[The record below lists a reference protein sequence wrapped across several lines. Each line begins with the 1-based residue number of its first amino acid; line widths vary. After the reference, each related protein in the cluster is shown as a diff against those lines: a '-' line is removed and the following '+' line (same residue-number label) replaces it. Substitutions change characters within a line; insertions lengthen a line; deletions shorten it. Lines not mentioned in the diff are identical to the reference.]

1 MAATPAL
8 LNWCEEDR
16 HGKYCDYRDFND
28 WFDSAEGVEARE
40 AAKVAGLANPS
51 KAFFVGDRKE
61 YGVAFEEW
69 RKRQR
74 NQWLSREALTELCTD
89 AHWADRNAT
98 RFDQLCDQIALANVV
113 PFIGAGLSQ
122 PGGFPTWKDHLRQQ
136 GRTAGLPLADVEA
149 MLAAGDYE
157 GIVHAI
163 EDRRGQPVF
172 RQELRDAFARNGTI
186 PPADYLIAE
195 LFFDTLITTNY
206 DRLLEQAF
214 DVGGGRPVQVL
225 TPATILTPPDAES
238 VTILKLHGDIAA
250 PGGCILSRNDY
261 SAAYGNG
268 AIDPS
273 LPIPQALDYYFRNSS
288 LLFLGCSLNQD
299 RTVQVFEAIM
309 NRALAES
316 ADLPQHFAIEQL
328 QGDEAALIAR
338 NAALL
343 RIGVTPIWF
352 PAGAFEF
359 IEEILRLARN
369 EMLSRR

>member
-1 MAATPAL
+1 MATAPAL
-8 LNWCEEDR
+8 LSWCEEDR
-16 HGKYCDYRDFND
+16 HRKYSDYRDFND
-28 WFDSAEGVEARE
+28 WFDGAEGVEARV
-40 AAKVAGLANPS
+40 AAKVAGLASPS
-51 KAFFVGDRKE
+51 KAFFVGDRE
-61 YGVAFEEW
+61 GYGIAFEVW
-69 RKRQR
+69 RQGQR
-74 NQWLSREALTELCTD
+74 NQWLSREVLIELRSD
-89 AHWADRNAT
+89 AHWADRNDW
-98 RFDQLCDQIALANVV
+98 RFDQLCEQIALANVV

-136 GRTAGLPLADVEA
+136 GRTAGLPPADVEA
-149 MLAAGDYE
+149 MLAAGEYE

-163 EDRRGQPVF
+163 EDRLGQPVF
-172 RQELRDAFARNGTI
+172 MQELRDAFARNGTI

-195 LFFDTLITTNY
+195 LFSDTLITTNY

-225 TPATILTPPDAES
+225 TPATILTSPHAES
-238 VTILKLHGDIAA
+238 VTILKLHGDIVA
-250 PGGCILSRNDY
+250 PGGCILSRNQY
-261 SAAYGNG
+261 AAAYGDG

-328 QGDEAALIAR
+328 PGDEAALIAR

-352 PAGAFEF
+352 PACAFDF

-369 EMLSRR
+369 EMLFRR

>member
-1 MAATPAL
+1 MANASTL
-8 LNWCEEDR
+8 SSWCEEDR
-16 HGKYCDYRDFND
+16 HRKYADYRDFND
-28 WFDSAEGVEARE
+28 WLDGAEGVEARE
-40 AAKVAGLANPS
+40 AAKVSGLASPS
-51 KAFFVGDRKE
+51 KAYFVGDRE
-61 YGVAFEEW
+61 GYSIAFEAW
-69 RKRQR
+69 RQEQR
-74 NQWLSREALTELCTD
+74 NQWLSREALTELCAD
-89 AHWADRNAT
+89 AHWADRNTT

-136 GRTAGLPLADVEA
+136 GRTAGLQPDAVDA
-149 MLAAGDYE
+149 MLAAGEYE

-163 EDRRGQPVF
+163 EAQLGQPVF
-172 RQELRDAFARNGTI
+172 RQELRDAFSRNGTI

-195 LFFDTLITTNY
+195 LFSDTLITTNY

-225 TPATILTPPDAES
+225 TPATILTPPEAES

-250 PGGCILSRNDY
+250 PAGCILSRNQY
-261 SAAYGNG
+261 AAAYGDG
-268 AIDPS
+268 AIDSS

-309 NRALAES
+309 DRALAES

-328 QGDEAALIAR
+328 PSDEAAVIAR

-369 EMLSRR
+369 EMNFRR

>member
-1 MAATPAL
+1 MAAAPAL
-8 LNWCEEDR
+8 LTWCEEDR
-16 HGKYCDYRDFND
+16 HRKYDDYRDFND
-28 WFDSAEGVEARE
+28 WFDGAEGVEARE
-40 AAKVAGLANPS
+40 AAKVAGLASPS
-51 KAFFVGDRKE
+51 KAFFVGDRE
-61 YGVAFEEW
+61 GYSIAFEAW
-69 RKRQR
+69 RQR
-74 NQWLSREALTELCTD
+74 QRSQWLSREALTELCAD
-89 AHWADRNAT
+89 PHWADRNAT

-136 GRTAGLPLADVEA
+136 GRTAGLPPEDVEA
-149 MLAAGDYE
+149 MLVAGEYE

-163 EDRRGQPVF
+163 EDRLGQPVF

-195 LFFDTLITTNY
+195 LFSDTLITTNY

-225 TPATILTPPDAES
+225 TPATILTRPDPES
-238 VTILKLHGDIAA
+238 VTILKLHGDIVT
-250 PGGCILSRNDY
+250 PGGCILSRNQY
-261 SAAYGNG
+261 AIAYGEG
-268 AIDPS
+268 TIDPS

-328 QGDEAALIAR
+328 PGDEEALIAR

-343 RIGVTPIWF
+343 RVGVTPIWF
-352 PAGAFEF
+352 PKNTFEF

-369 EMLSRR
+369 EMLFRR

>member
-1 MAATPAL
+1 MVIAPAL
-8 LNWCEEDR
+8 LSWCEEDR
-16 HGKYCDYRDFND
+16 HRKYGDYRDFND
-28 WFDSAEGVEARE
+28 WFDGAEGGEARDV
-40 AAKVAGLANPS
+40 AKVSELASPS
-51 KAFFVGDRKE
+51 KAFFVGDRE
-61 YGVAFEEW
+61 GYGIALEAW
-69 RKRQR
+69 RQRQR
-74 NQWLSREALTELCTD
+74 NQWLSRDALVELGND

-122 PGGFPTWKDHLRQQ
+122 PGGFPTWKEHLRQQ
-136 GRTAGLPLADVEA
+136 GRTAGLSPDYVEA
-149 MLAAGDYE
+149 MLAEGDYE

-163 EDRRGQPVF
+163 EGRLGQPVF

-186 PPADYLIAE
+186 PAADYLIAQ
-195 LFFDTLITTNY
+195 LFSDTLITTNY

-214 DVGGGRPVQVL
+214 DVGGGRQVQVL
-225 TPATILTPPDAES
+225 TPATILTRPDAES

-250 PGGCILSRNDY
+250 PGGCILSRNQY
-261 SAAYGNG
+261 AVAYGDG
-268 AIDPS
+268 AINPS

-316 ADLPQHFAIEQL
+316 VDLPQHFVIEQL
-328 QGDEAALIAR
+328 PGDEAALITR

-352 PAGAFEF
+352 PATAFEF
-359 IEEILRLARN
+359 VEEILKLARN
-369 EMLSRR
+369 ETLSRR

>member
-1 MAATPAL
+1 MARAPAL
-8 LNWCEEDR
+8 STWCEEDR
-16 HGKYCDYRDFND
+16 HRKYGDYRDFNE
-28 WFDSAEGVEARE
+28 WFEGAEGVDARE

-51 KAFFVGDRKE
+51 KAFYVGDRE
-61 YGVAFEEW
+61 GYTIAFESW
-69 RKRQR
+69 RQGQR
-74 NQWLSREALTELCTD
+74 NHWLSREALIELCAD
-89 AHWADRNAT
+89 AHWADRNTT
-98 RFDQLCDQIALANVV
+98 RFDQLCDQVALANVV

-136 GRTAGLPLADVEA
+136 GRTAGLPPDAVEA
-149 MLAAGDYE
+149 MLAAGEYE

-163 EDRRGQPVF
+163 EAQRGQPVF
-172 RQELRDAFARNGTI
+172 RQELRDAFSRNGTI

-195 LFFDTLITTNY
+195 LFSDTLITTNY

-214 DVGGGRPVQVL
+214 DVGGGKPVQVL
-225 TPATILTPPDAES
+225 TPATILTSPEAES
-238 VTILKLHGDIAA
+238 VTIIKLHGDIAA
-250 PGGCILSRNDY
+250 PGGCILSRNQY
-261 SAAYGNG
+261 AAAYGDG
-268 AIDPS
+268 AIDHG

-309 NRALAES
+309 DRALAES

-328 QGDEAALIAR
+328 PGDEAALIAR

-369 EMLSRR
+369 EMNFRR

>member
-1 MAATPAL
+1 MATAPAL
-8 LNWCEEDR
+8 LSWCEEDR
-16 HGKYCDYRDFND
+16 HRKYSDYRDFND
-28 WFDSAEGVEARE
+28 WFDGAEGVEARE
-40 AAKVAGLANPS
+40 AAKVAGLASPS
-51 KAFFVGDRKE
+51 KAFFVGDRE
-61 YGVAFEEW
+61 GYGVAFEAW
-69 RKRQR
+69 RQVQR
-74 NQWLSREALTELCTD
+74 NLWLSREALTELCAD
-89 AHWADRNAT
+89 AHWADRNTT

-136 GRTAGLPLADVEA
+136 GRTAGLLPDAVEA

-163 EDRRGQPVF
+163 EAQLGQPVF
-172 RQELRDAFARNGTI
+172 RQELRDAFSRNGTI

-195 LFFDTLITTNY
+195 LFSDTLITTNY

-225 TPATILTPPDAES
+225 TPATILTPPDADS
-238 VTILKLHGDIAA
+238 VTILKLHGDIVA
-250 PGGCILSRNDY
+250 PGGCILSRNQY
-261 SAAYGNG
+261 AAAYGDG

-328 QGDEAALIAR
+328 PSDEAALIAR

-369 EMLSRR
+369 EMHFRR

>member
-1 MAATPAL
+1 MATASTL
-8 LNWCEEDR
+8 SSWCEEDR
-16 HGKYCDYRDFND
+16 HRKYGDYRDFND
-28 WFDSAEGVEARE
+28 WFDSLEGVEARE
-40 AAKVAGLANPS
+40 AAKVSGLASPS
-51 KAFFVGDRKE
+51 KAYFVGDRE
-61 YGVAFEEW
+61 GYSIAFETW
-69 RKRQR
+69 RQTQR
-74 NQWLSREALTELCTD
+74 NQWLSREALTELCSD
-89 AHWADRNAT
+89 AHWADRNTT
-98 RFDQLCDQIALANVV
+98 RFDQLCDRIALADVV

-136 GRTAGLPLADVEA
+136 GRTAGLGSEAVEA
-149 MLAAGDYE
+149 MLAAGEYE

-163 EDRRGQPVF
+163 EAQLGQPVF
-172 RQELRDAFARNGTI
+172 RQELRDAFSRNGTI
-186 PPADYLIAE
+186 PTADYLIAE
-195 LFFDTLITTNY
+195 LFPDTLITTNY

-225 TPATILTPPDAES
+225 TPATILTPPVAES

-250 PGGCILSRNDY
+250 PGGCILSRNQY
-261 SAAYGNG
+261 AAAYGNG

-273 LPIPQALDYYFRNSS
+273 LPIPQALGYYFRNSS

-309 NRALAES
+309 NLALAES
-316 ADLPQHFAIEQL
+316 ADLPQHFSIEQL
-328 QGDEAALIAR
+328 PSDEAALVAR

-352 PAGAFEF
+352 PASAFEF

-369 EMLSRR
+369 EMNFRR

>member
-1 MAATPAL
+1 MAAASPL
-8 LNWCEEDR
+8 SSWCEEDR
-16 HGKYCDYRDFND
+16 HRKYSDYSDFND
-28 WFDSAEGVEARE
+28 WFDGADGAEARE
-40 AAKVAGLANPS
+40 AAKVAGLASPS
-51 KAFFVGDRKE
+51 KAFFVGDRE
-61 YGVAFEEW
+61 GYGIAFEAW
-69 RKRQR
+69 RQAQR
-74 NQWLSREALTELCTD
+74 DQWLGREILTELCAD
-89 AHWADRNAT
+89 AHWADRNTT

-136 GRTAGLPLADVEA
+136 GRTAGLLPDAVEA
-149 MLAAGDYE
+149 MLATGEYE

-163 EDRRGQPVF
+163 EGQLGQPVF
-172 RQELRDAFARNGTI
+172 RQELRDAFSRNGTI

-195 LFFDTLITTNY
+195 LFSDTLITTNY

-250 PGGCILSRNDY
+250 PGGCILSRNQY
-261 SAAYGNG
+261 ASAYGNG
-268 AIDPS
+268 DIDPG

-288 LLFLGCSLNQD
+288 LLFLGCSLNKD

-328 QGDEAALIAR
+328 PNDEAALIAR

-359 IEEILRLARN
+359 IDEILRLARN
-369 EMLSRR
+369 EMHFRR